1 MPDDNERLAKLQ
13 VMDNLESAILAFE
26 VAICWKTASRLRSI
40 LKSREASESVS
51 ELWEESLRQ
60 KKKRAELWFQQEMEE
75 QTDA

>member
-40 LKSREASESVS
+40 LKSREAS
-51 ELWEESLRQ
+51 
-60 KKKRAELWFQQEMEE
+60 
-75 QTDA
+75 